1 MQAQAHT
8 VAGSSE
14 AFIDRIEDHL
24 LPLKYSGN
32 RFHAQI
38 IFAKD
43 KCQHLLI
50 PEGEKGLVVE
60 FFFVN

>member
-14 AFIDRIEDHL
+14 AFIGIEDHL

-50 PEGEKGLVVE
+50 PEGEKGLVVG